1 VEEVCWLKYERV
13 QRIKRM
19 NEINRKVLKH
29 YQIRK
34 TRKQKEEIRK
44 FLVDELKQYG
54 CMDYVKEYD
63 EVVSYFTIGPSI
75 GKEEK
80 VTH

>member
-1 VEEVCWLKYERV
+1 
-13 QRIKRM
+13 M

-34 TRKQKEEIRK
+34 TRKQKEEFRK

-63 EVVSYFTIGPSI
+63 EVVSISRLVLQL
-75 GKEEK
+75 EK
-80 VTH
+80 KRK

>member
-1 VEEVCWLKYERV
+1 MEEVCWLKYERV

-34 TRKQKEEIRK
+34 TRKQKEEFRK
-44 FLVDELKQYG
+44 FLVDELKQYEWI
-54 CMDYVKEYD
+54 MLKNMMRWYLISRLVLQ
-63 EVVSYFTIGPSI
+63 S
-75 GKEEK
+75 EK
-80 VTH
+80 KRK

>member
-1 VEEVCWLKYERV
+1 
-13 QRIKRM
+13 M

-44 FLVDELKQYG
+44 FLVDELK
-54 CMDYVKEYD
+54 
-63 EVVSYFTIGPSI
+63 
-75 GKEEK
+75 
-80 VTH
+80 